1 MHSILIFGGTKCERE
16 QKILDILSL
25 SSLPN
30 SPDIKIVIPK
40 KSIGIDM
47 VREIEKFLVIKP
59 IKLKRKIVI
68 INSAQNLTIQAQN
81 ALLKTLEEP
90 PGNCQIFLEI
100 QNEDNLLPTIISRCQ
115 KINLGNKNL
124 LNEEDPKHTER
135 VKIIIELL
143 DSNEKKRLDYT
154 EINKQKLANKEY
166 ALELLDASLS
176 VLRDK
181 MLLNENPKNADILNK
196 ESRELIEKL
205 DLGTKKAIK
214 LILLAEKLR
223 ENLKNVNVSPRL
235 TLDIFLIN
243 ID

>member
-1 MHSILIFGGTKCERE
+1 MHSILIFGGTKSERE

-25 SSLPN
+25 SSLPL

-40 KSIGIDM
+40 KSIGIDA
-47 VREIEKFLVIKP
+47 VREIEKFLIIKP

-90 PGNCQIFLEI
+90 PGNSQTILEI

-124 LNEEDPKHTER
+124 LNEEDPKHNER

-166 ALELLDASLS
+166 AWELLDASLS

-205 DLGTKKAIK
+205 NLDTRKAVK